1 MVFEEMNMGQART
14 LNDGEFNWMLDQ
26 IEHQPHARRN
36 IMMLKLLH
44 GAGLRVGELA
54 ALKVADVVNINGVI
68 RDQIILQ
75 PHQTKGHDQ
84 RTVYLSEKLKSELA
98 DFVINVDRSAYL
110 FASQKRDHF
119 TANTLQAVISS
130 LYRRVGLEGC
140 SSHTGRRS
148 FITKLASAG
157 VGARVLQELA
167 GHRNLATTQRYIDV
181 TENMKKLAVELA

>member
-1 MVFEEMNMGQART
+1 
-14 LNDGEFNWMLDQ
+14 
-26 IEHQPHARRN
+26 
-36 IMMLKLLH
+36 
-44 GAGLRVGELA
+44 
-54 ALKVADVVNINGVI
+54 
-68 RDQIILQ
+68 LQ
-75 PHQTKGHDQ
+75 PHQTKGHAQ
-84 RTVYLSEKLKSELA
+84 RTVYLNEKLKSELA
-98 DFVINVDRSAYL
+98 DFVVTLDRSAFL

-130 LYRRVGLEGC
+130 LYRRVGFEGC